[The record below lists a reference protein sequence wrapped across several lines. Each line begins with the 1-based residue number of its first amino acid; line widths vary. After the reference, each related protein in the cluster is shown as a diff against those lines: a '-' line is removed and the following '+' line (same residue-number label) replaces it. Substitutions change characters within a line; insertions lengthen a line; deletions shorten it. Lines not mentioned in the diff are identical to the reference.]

1 MQFFGGMPGMPPE
14 TAQKDHPTLS
24 SQNQE
29 EGEQF

>member
-1 MQFFGGMPGMPPE
+1 MQFFGGMLTMPPK

-29 EGEQF
+29 EGQQF